1 MKKTNDHPSAGY
13 KLSQI
18 NLKSRQIMENKQEP
32 KISTGLAVRTKLV
45 AGDDGEPP
53 AIYSGEIPK
62 KLTIQ
67 DIINQSRDN
76 VLANSKD
83 RYVCKDC

>member
-1 MKKTNDHPSAGY
+1 MKKTNNHPFTGY

-18 NLKSRQIMENKQEP
+18 NINRRQIMENKQEP

-53 AIYSGEIPK
+53 AIYS
-62 KLTIQ
+62 
-67 DIINQSRDN
+67 RDM
-76 VLANSKD
+76 LARIVDGWGLALYQN
-83 RYVCKDC
+83 